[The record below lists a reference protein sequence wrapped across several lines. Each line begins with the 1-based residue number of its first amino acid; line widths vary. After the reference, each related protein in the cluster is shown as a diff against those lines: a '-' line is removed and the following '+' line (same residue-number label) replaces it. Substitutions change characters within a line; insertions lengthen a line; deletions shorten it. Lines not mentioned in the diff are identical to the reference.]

1 MALRGAGRPAPRRW
15 RALLPIVALLLV
27 GGTRSASAGPITF
40 NTALPVHAGEW
51 IVRQQTIWLRATDDP
66 SPLGREL
73 DVLVAP
79 AVVVYGLNSR
89 LALFAIEPFLSK
101 QIEVTTPAGRVTRA
115 TTGFGDLTA
124 MARLTALAVDR
135 RGETIR
141 LAPFA
146 GLKLPTG
153 RDDEADGLGR
163 LPQPLQLGSG
173 SWDPLLGTVFTWQTL
188 RWELDASISYQRRT
202 EAKGFKAG
210 DESRGEASF
219 QYRLVPRGALG
230 TGVPSYVYAVVETN
244 AVWHGR
250 SRLAGVPD
258 PDSGGFT
265 WYVAPGLQ
273 WVTLRTVLEAA
284 VQIPVIK
291 HANGLGLRED
301 FTGLLSLRVSF

>member
-1 MALRGAGRPAPRRW
+1 MRRMLLTLGFVLGVSLAP
-15 RALLPIVALLLV
+15 L
-27 GGTRSASAGPITF
+27 SAGPITF

-66 SPLGREL
+66 GPLGREL
-73 DVLVAP
+73 DVFVAL
-79 AVVVYGLNSR
+79 AVVVYGPNSR
-89 LALFAIEPFLSK
+89 VALFAFEPLLSK
-101 QIEVTTPAGRVTRA
+101 QIEVMTPAGRVTRA

-124 MARLTALAVDR
+124 VARVTALAVDR
-135 RGETIR
+135 PGETIR

-173 SWDPLLGTVFTWQTL
+173 SWDPLLGTVLTWQTL
-188 RWELDASISYQRRT
+188 RWELDASMSYQRRM

-219 QYRLVPRGALG
+219 QYRLVPSGALG
-230 TGVPSYVYAVVETN
+230 SGVPSYVYAVVESS
-244 AVWHGR
+244 AVWRGR
-250 SRLAGVPD
+250 NRLAGVQD

-273 WVTLRTVLEAA
+273 RVTLRTVLEAA
-284 VQIPVIK
+284 VQIPVVK
-291 HANGLGLRED
+291 HTNGFGLRED